1 MTDNTQH
8 TLPQWTEVNYT
19 AICKSPYLSTPFFV
33 PKESEVFLCRE
44 NGSREQKRLLY
55 WVFKPVDAP
64 EDAEWEDDPIPGEM
78 WLTVLADDDEEVEPV
93 RVVYLDQDV
102 DDFIRVSQEDDTTI
116 TFDIAWDYGDVK
128 VEKSEKT
135 DDGFVCKKEDFGEEG
150 LLLTLVPEDGKKP
163 FSMRLQIPYMGF
175 SLYDKEGKKLHGDI
189 EVPHDKIDDYTY
201 DFVGDDNNDRFSLHL
216 DNDKLVY
223 MCVLRQHE
231 AKLVVRDQRERLA
244 IVDELPVEGKLS
256 QLLMN
261 AHEALVKNKNNRWR
275 VTLEGNGM
283 DDASDLKCDPVELS
297 RFAFTKFSECD
308 EGGEDDLAHRLM
320 AMEQRMAFQW
330 YWLNEHDWSHE
341 HMDGLIDMEGI
352 DADPEKMMRQAL
364 LFNRFESFMKRLTA
378 FSYVSQKPIQGDQ
391 LQARNNK
398 RKIARCAKRV
408 LAHRAGTESIWGL
421 DEEARREILH
431 FSATFHRE
439 FTAALEE
446 LGA

>member
-1 MTDNTQH
+1 MTNNTQH

-33 PKESEVFLCRE
+33 PKALEVFLCRE
-44 NGSREQKRLLY
+44 DGSREQKRLLY

-78 WLTVLADDDEEVEPV
+78 WLTVLADDDEEVEPT

-102 DDFIRVSQEDDTTI
+102 DDFISVANEDDTTI
-116 TFDIAWDYGDVK
+116 TFDIAWDYGEVK

-135 DDGFVCKKEDFGEEG
+135 SDGFVCKKEDFGEEG
-150 LLLTLVPEDGKKP
+150 LLLTLIPEDGKKP

-175 SLYDKEGKKLHGDI
+175 SLYDKDGKKLHGDI
-189 EVPHDKIDDYTY
+189 EIPHDKIDDYTY

-244 IVDELPVEGKLS
+244 IVDELPSEGKLS

-275 VTLEGNGM
+275 ITLSGSSVVSGN
-283 DDASDLKCDPVELS
+283 ELEINAES
-297 RFAFTKFSECD
+297 LVKYAYEQFKKTGDNID
-308 EGGEDDLAHRLM
+308 ELGGHLISL
-320 AMEQRMAFQW
+320 EQKHAFQW
-330 YWLNEHDWSHE
+330 CWLKDEDWSHDDP
-341 HMDGLIDMEGI
+341 MFDM
-352 DADPEKMMRQAL
+352 
-364 LFNRFESFMKRLTA
+364 FMKQLVA
-378 FSYVSQKPIQGDQ
+378 FSYVNQKPIQGDQ

-398 RKIARCAKRV
+398 RKIRRCAKMM
-408 LAHRAGTESIWGL
+408 LAHQAGEASLWDE
-421 DEEARREILH
+421 DEEGRKELLYL
-431 FSATFHRE
+431 FSTFHKE
-439 FTAALEE
+439 FTEALENNTD
-446 LGA
+446 ATIS

>member
-1 MTDNTQH
+1 MDAWKGFVPLTNTNRITRMTDNTQH

-44 NGSREQKRLLY
+44 DGSREQKRLLY

-64 EDAEWEDDPIPGEM
+64 EDAEWEDDPVPGEM

-93 RVVYLDQDV
+93 KVVYLDQDV

-135 DDGFVCKKEDFGEEG
+135 DEGFVCKKEDFGEEG

-256 QLLMN
+256 QLLLN

-275 VTLEGNGM
+275 ITLSGSSVVSGDE
-283 DDASDLKCDPVELS
+283 VEINAESLVKY
-297 RFAFTKFSECD
+297 AYEQLEKAGDNID
-308 EGGEDDLAHRLM
+308 ELGSHLISL
-320 AMEQRMAFQW
+320 EQKHAFQW
-330 YWLNEHDWSHE
+330 CWLKDDEWSHDNP
-341 HMDGLIDMEGI
+341 MFDM
-352 DADPEKMMRQAL
+352 
-364 LFNRFESFMKRLTA
+364 FMKQLVA

-398 RKIARCAKRV
+398 RKIRRCAKMM
-408 LAHRAGTESIWGL
+408 LAHQADEISLW
-421 DEEARREILH
+421 DEEEESRKELLH
-431 FSATFHRE
+431 LFSTFHKE
-439 FTAALEE
+439 FTEALENE
-446 LGA
+446 AEN